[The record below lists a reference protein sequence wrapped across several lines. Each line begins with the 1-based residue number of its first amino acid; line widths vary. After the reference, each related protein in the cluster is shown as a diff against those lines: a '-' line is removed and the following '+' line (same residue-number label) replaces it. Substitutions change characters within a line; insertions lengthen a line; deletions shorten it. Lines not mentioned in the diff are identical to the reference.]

1 MSGAKVLAQV
11 AESVTAENFGD
22 AVIYANSSAT
32 VYGVVTINDQP
43 AEAGDV
49 VGFYV
54 GTELRFKGTV
64 VISGGT
70 AYVTGL
76 MNAAGGDET
85 FTFKVYDDS
94 AKLVYPVP
102 GISLTVGPGSTTG
115 PSPFFEVKASGSAP
129 ADTTA
134 PVITLTGSAS
144 VSHEL
149 GATYTDAG
157 ATADGGETVTTS
169 GTVNVNTAGVYTL
182 TYSASDAAANAATS
196 VTRTVTVADTTV
208 PVITLT
214 GLASVS
220 HELGATY
227 TDAGATADGGETVT
241 TSGTV
246 NVNTAG
252 VYTLTYSASDA
263 TGNAATSVTRTVTV
277 AAAQVAAAVTAENF
291 GDAVIYANSSAT
303 VYGVVTIN
311 DQPAEAGDVVG
322 FYVGTE
328 LRFKGT
334 VVISGGTAYV
344 TGLMNAAG
352 GDETFTFK
360 VYDDSAKLVYPVPS
374 ISLTVAPGSTT
385 GPSPFFEIKA
395 SGSAPV
401 VADTTAPVITLTGSA
416 SVSHELGATYT
427 DAGATADGGE
437 TVTTSGTV
445 SENTAGVYTL
455 TYSASD
461 AAGNAAASV
470 TRTVTVADTNVP
482 VITLTGS
489 ASVSLELGATYTD
502 AGATSDG
509 GENVTTTGAVVA
521 NTAGVYTLTYS
532 ASDAAGNAA
541 TSVTRTVTVADTIAP
556 VITLSGS
563 ATVTHELGT
572 AYTDAGAT
580 ADSGETVTTAGT
592 VNVNTLGANTLTYS
606 VTDASGNAAASVTRT
621 VTVTDTTAPVITL
634 SGSATVTHEL
644 GATYADAGATADSG
658 ETVTTTGTV
667 NVNTLGANALTYSV
681 TDASGNV
688 ATDVT
693 RTVTVTDTTA
703 PVITLTG
710 TATVTHEFTA
720 TYTDA
725 GATAD
730 SGETVTTTGTV
741 DVNTLGANTLT
752 YGVTDASGNAA
763 AAVTRTV
770 TVTDTVAPTIPTVTS
785 LNPTADTT
793 PVLSGASEA
802 GSTVKLYAGLTEVS
816 KTLLGSVVANS
827 SGAYSFT
834 SPALSLGSHDITATA
849 TDASGNASAASSP
862 LTLQVVALTVTAN
875 SPTNDTTP
883 LFSGVAVAG
892 LTVDLNTQS
901 TFLGSA
907 TADSTGEFT
916 FQTTTA
922 FAEGEYSITAT
933 SDPTGTGSGAVTS
946 SPFSLNID
954 LTAPDAPSITGT
966 MATRDT
972 TPTFIGSAESGS
984 TVKVYSGSNEIIYNS
999 TSAYSYYY
1007 DAVGIEVG
1015 DEIDFALSLRLMTDF
1030 DFEYWSDVE
1039 ASEYATGVIRIY
1051 ANDGDDYPGT
1061 GGTLAASKV
1070 PSTLLYTSAAM
1081 RLESGLHSVVID
1093 NLAIVVPDKVT
1104 WTFEVTTDD
1113 SVNAGVLFSAD
1124 PETGASFNDFWV
1136 KNTGNWDLNV
1146 AGGISDPSKNNFRAK
1161 VYAYNYGFL
1170 IGQTTAGSNGSF
1182 TFTPSTPFSSANH
1195 SVTATATDPAGNTGV
1210 NGKPFNFEVGD
1221 NYAPVATDQS
1231 DNVTTSVSKNINLGV
1246 TDNDGDTVQ
1255 VKITSSPS
1263 HGSIGGVI
1271 YNASHSA
1278 NLYEAYF
1285 KTGTEFGDE
1294 IDLGAGGRRL
1304 GEFSFEVYAET
1315 NSAPANATVTLKIY
1329 ANDGDT
1335 LAGVGVSGAGGAG
1348 YGALQPNTL
1357 LYKSDAKTLANGF
1370 QTVRVSDINVDLPEK
1385 ATWTVQF
1392 GGVTGTE
1399 TDTNNRAALIL
1410 GGNNVAGT
1418 SLDDFWMKD
1427 GSTWGIY
1434 RTGGSQPATQTDN
1447 FAANVIAYDA
1457 NSIIVKYTPT
1467 SGYTGSDS
1475 FTYEAIDG
1483 SGASDTATVSV
1494 TVADNAIPDARDQIE
1509 TVTTDISKNITL
1521 NVTDND
1527 WDAVEVKITTSPA
1540 HGSIGG
1546 AIYNASHDVNLY
1558 EAYFKTGTEFGDEI
1572 DLGTGGRRL
1581 GEFSFEVYAEFSEE
1595 IYNSQSS
1602 YKYYLDA
1609 LGVEVGDEIDFGG
1622 ASRVLKTFDFEY
1634 WSNIAT
1640 GQSATGVIRFY
1651 KNDDTSDDGID
1662 AGKYGASKP
1671 STLLYTSI
1679 PITIANGFNTTVIDG
1694 LSLTVPDKIT
1704 WSFEVTSSDSLNAG
1718 VVFSAK
1724 PTTGSSLDDFWVN
1737 TGGNWELNRA
1747 PGLDGN
1753 TPAGYDNQT
1762 PNVDPSKNNFG
1773 AKIFGYTA
1781 PAAATATLKIYAN
1794 DGDSLGGF
1802 DSGDYGANEPGTL
1815 LYKSATKTLVEG
1827 LSDRSWCQISMLIYL
1842 IR

>member
-1 MSGAKVLAQV
+1 
-11 AESVTAENFGD
+11 
-22 AVIYANSSAT
+22 
-32 VYGVVTINDQP
+32 

-49 VGFYV
+49 VGFFV

-64 VISGGT
+64 I
-70 AYVTGL
+70 
-76 MNAAGGDET
+76 
-85 FTFKVYDDS
+85 
-94 AKLVYPVP
+94 
-102 GISLTVGPGSTTG
+102 
-115 PSPFFEVKASGSAP
+115 
-129 ADTTA
+129 
-134 PVITLTGSAS
+134 
-144 VSHEL
+144 
-149 GATYTDAG
+149 
-157 ATADGGETVTTS
+157 
-169 GTVNVNTAGVYTL
+169 
-182 TYSASDAAANAATS
+182 
-196 VTRTVTVADTTV
+196 
-208 PVITLT
+208 
-214 GLASVS
+214 
-220 HELGATY
+220 
-227 TDAGATADGGETVT
+227 
-241 TSGTV
+241 
-246 NVNTAG
+246 
-252 VYTLTYSASDA
+252 
-263 TGNAATSVTRTVTV
+263 
-277 AAAQVAAAVTAENF
+277 
-291 GDAVIYANSSAT
+291 
-303 VYGVVTIN
+303 
-311 DQPAEAGDVVG
+311 
-322 FYVGTE
+322 
-328 LRFKGT
+328 
-334 VVISGGTAYV
+334 ISGGTAYV

-437 TVTTSGTV
+437 TVTSSGTV
-445 SENTAGVYTL
+445 NANTAGVYTL

-461 AAGNAAASV
+461 ASGNAATSV
-470 TRTVTVADTNVP
+470 TRTVTVTDSTVP

-509 GENVTTTGAVVA
+509 GETVTTSGTVNA

-580 ADSGETVTTAGT
+580 ADSGETVTTTGA
-592 VNVNTLGANTLTYS
+592 VDVNTLGANTLTYS
-606 VTDASGNAAASVTRT
+606 VTDASGNAATSVTRT

-644 GATYADAGATADSG
+644 G
-658 ETVTTTGTV
+658 
-667 NVNTLGANALTYSV
+667 
-681 TDASGNV
+681 
-688 ATDVT
+688 
-693 RTVTVTDTTA
+693 
-703 PVITLTG
+703 
-710 TATVTHEFTA
+710 A

-752 YGVTDASGNAA
+752 YSVTDASGNAA
-763 AAVTRTV
+763 TSVTRTVTVTDTVAPVITLSGSATVTHEFTTTYTDAGATADSGETVATAGTVDANTVGVYTLTYSVTDASGNAANAVTRTV
-770 TVTDTVAPTIPTVTS
+770 TVTDTVAPAVPTVTS
-785 LNPTADTT
+785 LTPTADTT
-793 PVLSGASEA
+793 PALSGASEA
-802 GSTVKLYAGLTEVS
+802 GSTVSISNGA
-816 KTLLGSVVANS
+816 TLLGTIVADSN
-827 SGAYSFT
+827 GAYSFT
-834 SPALSLGSHDITATA
+834 SPELSLGSHDITASA

-862 LTLQVVALTVTAN
+862 LILQVVALTVTAN

-883 LFSGVAVAG
+883 LLSGVAAAG
-892 LTVDLNTQS
+892 STVNVYNGS
-901 TFLGSA
+901 TLLGSA
-907 TADSTGEFT
+907 TADSAGGFSH
-916 FQTTTA
+916 QTTTA
-922 FAEGEYSITAT
+922 FAEGEYSITA
-933 SDPTGTGSGAVTS
+933 STGTGSSTVTS

-954 LTAPDAPSITGT
+954 LTAPDAPSISGT

-972 TPTFIGSAESGS
+972 TPTFIGEAESGS
-984 TVKVYSGSNEIIYNS
+984 TVNVYSGSNEIIYNS
-999 TSAYSYYY
+999 TSAYSYYH
-1007 DAVGIEVG
+1007 DAVGVEVG

-1030 DFEYWSDVE
+1030 DFEYWSDVG

-1061 GGTLAASKV
+1061 GGALAASKV
-1070 PSTLLYTSAAM
+1070 PSTLLYTSDAM
-1081 RLESGLHSVVID
+1081 RLENGLNSVVID

-1113 SVNAGVLFSAD
+1113 SVSAGVLFSAD
-1124 PETGASFNDFWV
+1124 PETGGSFNDFWV
-1136 KNTGNWDLNV
+1136 KNSGNWELNV

-1182 TFTPSTPFSSANH
+1182 TFTPGTPFSSANH
-1195 SVTATATDPAGNTGV
+1195 SVTATATDAAGNTGL

-1231 DNVTTSVSKNINLGV
+1231 DNVTTSVSKGINLGV
-1246 TDNDGDTVQ
+1246 ADNDGDNVAI
-1255 VKITSSPS
+1255 KITSYPS
-1263 HGSIGGVI
+1263 HGSIGAVI

-1285 KTGTEFGDE
+1285 KAGTEFGDE
-1294 IDLGAGGRRL
+1294 IDLGTGGRRL
-1304 GEFSFEVYAET
+1304 GDFSFEVYAET
-1315 NSAPANATVTLKIY
+1315 NSAPAVATATLKIY
-1329 ANDGDT
+1329 ANDGDS
-1335 LAGVGVSGAGGAG
+1335 LSSGFDSGD
-1348 YGALQPNTL
+1348 YGANQPYTL
-1357 LYKSDAKTLANGF
+1357 LYKSDALTLANGA
-1370 QTVRVSDINVDLPEK
+1370 QTVRVSGINIDLPEK
-1385 ATWTVQF
+1385 ATWTVEF

-1399 TDTNNRAALIL
+1399 TDSGNRAALIL

-1447 FAANVIAYDA
+1447 FAAKLIAYDA

-1467 SGYTGSDS
+1467 IGYTGSDS

-1483 SGASDTATVSV
+1483 SGASDTATVSI

-1509 TVTTDISKNITL
+1509 TVTKNISKNITL
-1521 NVTDND
+1521 DVTDND

-1558 EAYFKTGTEFGDEI
+1558 EAYFKAGTEFGDEI

-1602 YKYYLDA
+1602 YKYYFDA
-1609 LGVEVGDEIDFGG
+1609 VGVEVGDEIDFG
-1622 ASRVLKTFDFEY
+1622 ATSRVLKTFDFEY
-1634 WSNIAT
+1634 WSNIAA

-1651 KNDDTSDDGID
+1651 KNDDAADDGID
-1662 AGKYGASKP
+1662 AGLYGASKP
-1671 STLLYTSI
+1671 STLLYTS
-1679 PITIANGFNTTVIDG
+1679 
-1694 LSLTVPDKIT
+1694 
-1704 WSFEVTSSDSLNAG
+1704 
-1718 VVFSAK
+1718 
-1724 PTTGSSLDDFWVN
+1724 
-1737 TGGNWELNRA
+1737 
-1747 PGLDGN
+1747 
-1753 TPAGYDNQT
+1753 
-1762 PNVDPSKNNFG
+1762 DP
-1773 AKIFGYTA
+1773 
-1781 PAAATATLKIYAN
+1781 
-1794 DGDSLGGF
+1794 
-1802 DSGDYGANEPGTL
+1802 
-1815 LYKSATKTLVEG
+1815 
-1827 LSDRSWCQISMLIYL
+1827 
-1842 IR
+1842 